1 MHKIRTHHQH
11 AEGKIFAWLTLI
23 LMLSIGLVDP
33 IFSNFIKTIVQSNE
47 AVSLFFAAMAVMS
60 LLAAI
65 ATGIVFRKVKRT
77 TINKA
82 GFIILGVI
90 FFSLI
95 FVTRLPEITIL
106 QTIKVW
112 AEMFIL
118 VALGLFVRDFA
129 KSKNLGEEE
138 GLHYRFYNIGAMI
151 GPLIGGFIATNSN
164 YETVFILAAA
174 VAFFGFGYFYHKHV
188 VQNHPAIIDRQLP
201 EDGKFIQNIKLFFSD
216 KERTKAYFITY
227 VVMLW
232 VSFKRIYVPLY
243 VVMSGYL
250 SSMSGLIF
258 ALAILPLIFFEV
270 KVGEYADKH
279 GVRKPIASGFLLMSV
294 CLLIG
299 FISPF
304 PFINFLLIILVNL
317 GLAFIE
323 PLQEYYLFKNTPP
336 EDEDALYGV
345 YMTADPVAYFSTSLI
360 GAVVLLFLP
369 FQFMFLVFG
378 LIILLASFLSFR
390 HLRH

>member
-33 IFSNFIKTIVQSNE
+33 IFSNFVKTIVSSNE

-65 ATGIVFRKVKRT
+65 ATSMVFKKVKRT

-82 GFIILGVI
+82 GFIVLGVI

-95 FVTRLPEITIL
+95 FVTRLPEIAIL
-106 QTIKVW
+106 QTVKVW

-129 KSKNLGEEE
+129 KSKNLGKEE

-188 VQNHPAIIDRQLP
+188 VQNHPAIVDRQLP
-201 EDGKFIQNIKLFFSD
+201 EDGKFIQNIKFFFSD
-216 KERTKAYFITY
+216 KERTKAYLITY

-243 VVMSGYL
+243 VIMSGYL

-270 KVGEYADKH
+270 KVGGYA
-279 GVRKPIASGFLLMSV
+279 A
-294 CLLIG
+294 
-299 FISPF
+299 
-304 PFINFLLIILVNL
+304 
-317 GLAFIE
+317 
-323 PLQEYYLFKNTPP
+323 
-336 EDEDALYGV
+336 
-345 YMTADPVAYFSTSLI
+345 
-360 GAVVLLFLP
+360 
-369 FQFMFLVFG
+369 
-378 LIILLASFLSFR
+378 
-390 HLRH
+390 